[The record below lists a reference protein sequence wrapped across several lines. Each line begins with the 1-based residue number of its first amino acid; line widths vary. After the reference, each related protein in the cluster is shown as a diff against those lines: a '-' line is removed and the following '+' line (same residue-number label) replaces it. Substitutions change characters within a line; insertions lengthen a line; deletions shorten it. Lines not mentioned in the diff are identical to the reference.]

1 MAPLIRG
8 VSDDHLFGTSMPG
21 AGAIHPI
28 SLRMLRMVDSADKQV
43 AHGEVDHGFG
53 DVEAPLVV
61 AHEATVACQPT
72 EAALDDP
79 PARQYFEA
87 GLGIEAT
94 DDLDDEVEI
103 GRFVEELAP
112 IVGAIGEQMLDPG
125 PTLTDGVEDR
135 LRAGAVRDLSLI
147 HI

>member
-1 MAPLIRG
+1 VRDIHYDAFESLEFSARRIIAIDPLFHCSNSFFFRK
-8 VSDDHLFGTSMPG
+8 VVALRVR
-21 AGAIHPI
+21 
-28 SLRMLRMVDSADKQV
+28 LRMSRMVDSADKQV

-53 DVEAPLVV
+53 DVEPPLVV

-125 PTLTDGVEDR
+125 PTL
-135 LRAGAVRDLSLI
+135 
-147 HI
+147 